1 MSLRKL
7 AVFTGIFFMVFGL
20 AVDSANAEY
29 CNGKSYKVKPG
40 RFCWATQGYACAPGC
55 YCTGNTGS
63 FTSWTKSS
71 VTDGCS
77 KRWTKIDS
85 ELGSYGVHLCP
96 SPFTKSDSSA
106 SASSSCYYT
115 NASGTKLYN
124 KNYSCSAGKYLP
136 ANSITCTSCPKDH
149 YCPGVNT
156 KPSGSDQGK
165 TACPSGHTAPMESK
179 ASSDCKKSISCA
191 AGQYLPANSET
202 CAACTSGYYCTA
214 GTYTKKAE
222 NQGLKVC
229 GAEQTPNASKTGCE
243 TKTYNCDK
251 GTYLPA
257 NSTSCSACPSD
268 SYCPGQSGMVKS
280 SNPQGFIQCTGNT
293 VPKSDHTGC
302 EEKKPDSVT
311 CKVGEYLPANTYAC
325 AACLANSA
333 CKSGTFKPSNANQG
347 IESCGNGYSVSADK
361 ASCVKNKPTSVNC
374 PGGQYLPAGKETCTQ
389 CTSGFYCPGG
399 DLPYSET
406 SDSGIGTCPTGQIP
420 TSDQTKCE
428 NAPPDTITCAA
439 KQYLPGNKKECAP
452 CLERHV
458 CPGGEF
464 VPSTQDQGIQKQAE
478 IALDHDRMLYGLKG
492 PNAPLKEQC
501 WIIIDKQKYVDC
513 VMGVVKGKIDP
524 SITSLLSGGK
534 NNKKTSPTAEEIA
547 EAEKLRQEALDKHY
561 EENRAQLCVEVKLD
575 CSGFGCSGGT
585 SVIYRKKYTVETY
598 SDSDCTKRITSISLP
613 TKLNATFVG
622 VQPSIDGT
630 TCISSDGDIVDDNN
644 RSPCKPLENTTWIY
658 VWSCKEGYTNNGVDK
673 NPCVTK

>member
-1 MSLRKL
+1 MFVFGGERIDFIIMFLKNL
-7 AVFTGIFFMVFGL
+7 AVFSGIFFMVFGL

-55 YCTGNTGS
+55 YCTGNAGS

-96 SPFTKSDSSA
+96 ADFPNSA
-106 SASSSCYYT
+106 SGSSASSSCYYT
-115 NASGTKLYN
+115 SGGTTLYYKNYPACAAGTYRPKNSGT
-124 KNYSCSAGKYLP
+124 
-136 ANSITCTSCPKDH
+136 CTTCPKDH
-149 YCPGVNT
+149 YCPGT
-156 KPSGSDQGK
+156 AAAKPSKTSDAGLNS
-165 TACPSGHTAPMESK
+165 CPPGTQSSLGAKS
-179 ASSDCKKSISCA
+179 SSDCQKHISCS

-202 CAACTSGYYCTA
+202 CAACTNGHYCTA

-280 SNPQGFIQCTGNT
+280 SAPQGFIQCTGNT
-293 VPKSDHTGC
+293 TPKSDHTGC

-361 ASCVKNKPTSVNC
+361 ASCVKNKPTSVKC
-374 PGGQYLPAGKETCTQ
+374 QGGQYLPAGKETCAQ

-492 PNAPLKEQC
+492 PGAPLKEQC

-513 VMGVVKGKIDP
+513 VLGRFNISDKFKEKF
-524 SITSLLSGGK
+524 K
-534 NNKKTSPTAEEIA
+534 NNKTAEIKIPEQN
-547 EAEKLRQEALDKHY
+547 LV
-561 EENRAQLCVEVKLD
+561 VEQMD
-575 CSGFGCSGGT
+575 TATIQS
-585 SVIYRKKYTVETY
+585 IP
-598 SDSDCTKRITSISLP
+598 DINTKT
-613 TKLNATFVG
+613 
-622 VQPSIDGT
+622 GT
-630 TCISSDGDIVDDNN
+630 TT
-644 RSPCKPLENTTWIY
+644 LNTSGTPTLQIQS
-658 VWSCKEGYTNNGVDK
+658 VSLK
-673 NPCVTK
+673 

>member
-1 MSLRKL
+1 MFVFGGERIDFIIMFLKNL
-7 AVFTGIFFMVFGL
+7 AVFSGIFVIVFGL
-20 AVDSANAEY
+20 AVGDANAEF
-29 CNGKSYKVKPG
+29 CNGKNYKVKPG

-55 YCTGNTGS
+55 YCTGNAGS

-96 SPFTKSDSSA
+96 SPFVKSDSSA

-124 KNYSCSAGKYLP
+124 TNYSCGAGKYLP

-229 GAEQTPNASKTGCE
+229 GTEQTPNASK
-243 TKTYNCDK
+243 
-251 GTYLPA
+251 
-257 NSTSCSACPSD
+257 
-268 SYCPGQSGMVKS
+268 
-280 SNPQGFIQCTGNT
+280 
-293 VPKSDHTGC
+293 TGC

-347 IESCGNGYSVSADK
+347 IESCGDGYSVSADK

-374 PGGQYLPAGKETCTQ
+374 PDGQYLPAGKETCAQ

-492 PNAPLKEQC
+492 PDAPLKEQC
-501 WIIIDKQKYVDC
+501 WIIIDNKKYVDC
-513 VMGVVKGKIDP
+513 VLGRFNISEKFKGK
-524 SITSLLSGGK
+524 LK
-534 NNKKTSPTAEEIA
+534 NNKTAEIKILEQN
-547 EAEKLRQEALDKHY
+547 LV
-561 EENRAQLCVEVKLD
+561 VEQMDTATIQSIPDINTKTGTTTLNT
-575 CSGFGCSGGT
+575 SGT
-585 SVIYRKKYTVETY
+585 STLQIQSV
-598 SDSDCTKRITSISLP
+598 SL
-613 TKLNATFVG
+613 K
-622 VQPSIDGT
+622 
-630 TCISSDGDIVDDNN
+630 
-644 RSPCKPLENTTWIY
+644 
-658 VWSCKEGYTNNGVDK
+658 
-673 NPCVTK
+673 